1 MDRQILEDELREI
14 EAYIESFR
22 QDLSKQS
29 RNKQLK
35 KTLLELEASRT
46 KIKVLLELKNYG

>member
-22 QDLSKQS
+22 RDLSKQS
-29 RNKQLK
+29 TNKQLK